1 MNLIIYE
8 FDRLLW
14 FIEEFS
20 IKNSYPNSSEL
31 FFKII
36 FLKKKKSDN
45 RLCERLLSKYFIQVL
60 MWFLVF

>member
-36 FLKKKKSDN
+36 FLKKKKNQIVGSVN
-45 RLCERLLSKYFIQVL
+45 ASYQNISYRY
-60 MWFLVF
+60 

>member
-36 FLKKKKSDN
+36 FLKKKKKNQIVGSVN
-45 RLCERLLSKYFIQVL
+45 ASYQNISYSYWCGF
-60 MWFLVF
+60 